1 MWSISAGTIEFKCV
15 VLLQNPTIRQ
25 NRITDLV
32 IIQDRDFDEVRDR
45 NLMKRRKKTI
55 PSLAGD
61 DFFTVLLLLFLFFY
75 SYKF

>member
-32 IIQDRDFDEVRDR
+32 IIQDRDFDEVRAR
-45 NLMKRRKKTI
+45 NLMNGERKL
-55 PSLAGD
+55 PPVQLAR
-61 DFFTVLLLLFLFFY
+61 
-75 SYKF
+75 